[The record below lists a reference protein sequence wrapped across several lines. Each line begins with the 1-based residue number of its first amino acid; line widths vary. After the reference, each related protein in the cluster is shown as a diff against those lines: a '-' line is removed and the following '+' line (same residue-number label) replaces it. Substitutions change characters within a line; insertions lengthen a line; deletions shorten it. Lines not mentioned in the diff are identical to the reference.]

1 MAFMRNEFWW
11 EAIVSGLLLLLEVY
25 CVYLWFSRRECF
37 SSKYSTNE
45 GLQGLDGEF
54 EKAYLTSAY
63 SSKNV
68 DSLKS
73 NVVMSVS
80 KAGWVLA
87 K

>member
-1 MAFMRNEFWW
+1 MRNEFWW

-37 SSKYSTNE
+37 LSKYSSNE
-45 GLQGLDGEF
+45 GSQGFDGSF
-54 EKAYLTSAY
+54 EKAYLASAY
-63 SSKNV
+63 SKKNV

-80 KAGWVLA
+80 KGGWAFA